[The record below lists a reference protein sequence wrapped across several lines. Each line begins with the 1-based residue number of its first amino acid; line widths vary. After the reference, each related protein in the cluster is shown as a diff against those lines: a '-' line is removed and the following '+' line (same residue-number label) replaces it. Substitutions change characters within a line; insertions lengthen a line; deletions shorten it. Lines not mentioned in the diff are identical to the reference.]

1 MALSTVPQPTG
12 SGAQA
17 PAIQPE
23 QPRGLTVRERFN
35 NLSAR
40 QQDEILDKHRHW
52 NVEHIDWWD
61 GVYDCFKADMD
72 AIGIDV
78 DKMYFSGFWSQGDGA
93 CFEGSVNDWPK
104 FLASLGYTCPALI
117 ALAETGWRFGVEH
130 KGHYYHENCTRFDAC
145 LNTLDSNDAVDDDDF
160 AQTFSPYQSEIQTAA
175 WMALI
180 ADYTRLDLE
189 ERFEEAFKDHMRAL
203 YNQLEAEYDH
213 LTSDEAILDS
223 LEANDQLEDAII
235 SITEEEEY
243 A

>member
-1 MALSTVPQPTG
+1 MALSTVPQSVG

-17 PAIQPE
+17 PTVQPE

-52 NVEHIDWWD
+52 NVEHVDWWD

-72 AIGIDV
+72 DIGVEV

-117 ALAETGWRFGVEH
+117 ALADRSWHMRVEH
-130 KGHYYHENCTRFDAC
+130 RGHYYHENCTRFSVELPLPAHDEDQNFIDNYLFHIEEDSVQMAAAMAL
-145 LNTLDSNDAVDDDDF
+145 LNTYSSSSLM
-160 AQTFSPYQSEIQTAA
+160 TAFT
-175 WMALI
+175 
-180 ADYTRLDLE
+180 D
-189 ERFEEAFKDHMRAL
+189 AFKDHMRTL
-203 YNQLEAEYDH
+203 YNQLEAEYDR

-223 LEANDQLEDAII
+223 LEINDQLEDAII

>member
-1 MALSTVPQPTG
+1 MALSTISQPAG
-12 SGAQA
+12 SARQA
-17 PAIQPE
+17 PTEAPL
-23 QPRGLTVRERFN
+23 PGGCTVRERFN

-40 QQDEILDKHRHW
+40 QRDEILDSHRNW
-52 NVEHIDWWD
+52 NVDHMDWWD

-72 AIGIDV
+72 TIGIEV

-117 ALAETGWRFGVEH
+117 ALAATGWRFGVEH

-160 AQTFSPYQSEIQTAA
+160 AQTFSPYSSEIQTAA
-175 WMALI
+175 WMVLI
-180 ADYTRLDLE
+180 ADYKRLDLE
-189 ERFEEAFKDHMRAL
+189 EKFEEAFKDHMRKL
-203 YNQLEAEYDH
+203 YHLIEEEHDH

-223 LEANDQLEDAII
+223 LEINDRLEDAIN
-235 SITEEEEY
+235 SITEE
-243 A
+243 AHA